1 MCLLKLANAKKAAE
15 EHIGFEIP
23 DDVAW
28 QVLNY
33 SIRKCEVNGKGI
45 DYLPILFENELRDH
59 YTRLAISLKGA
70 MACV

>member
-1 MCLLKLANAKKAAE
+1 MRLIELLEAKQAAE

-33 SIRKCEVNGKGI
+33 SIRKCEVNGKGAG
-45 DYLPILFENELRDH
+45 YLPILFENELRDY
-59 YTRLAISLKGA
+59 YTRLAINLKGA

>member
-1 MCLLKLANAKKAAE
+1 MRLIELLEAKQAAE

-33 SIRKCEVNGKGI
+33 SIRKCEVNGKGA
-45 DYLPILFENELRDH
+45 DYLPILFENELHDY
-59 YTRLAISLKGA
+59 YTRLAINLKGA